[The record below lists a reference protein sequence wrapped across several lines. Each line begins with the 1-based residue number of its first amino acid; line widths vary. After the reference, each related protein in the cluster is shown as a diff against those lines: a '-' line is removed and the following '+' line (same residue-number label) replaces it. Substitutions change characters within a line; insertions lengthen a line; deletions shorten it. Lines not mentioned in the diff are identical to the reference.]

1 MNVRDKLQGR
11 TIPEQEGRGTM
22 MKTTVA
28 KFGLLLKF
36 IRLSSH
42 GLVSAVLVLI
52 SMLTVIVAI
61 SGHQITF
68 IPNGTFFANPGG
80 ASETYATA
88 GGGIDLTG
96 PFFQSLGTNGR
107 SCGTCHQPSDG
118 MSVSAA
124 NVQQRFALTQGL
136 EPIFRTN
143 DGSNCNHNI
152 DVSTL
157 AGRSAAYS
165 LLRTRGLFRI
175 AIAVPATADYYVHS
189 VNNPYGCNE
198 SDVISMYRR
207 PLPSTNLRFLST
219 VMFDGRE
226 SSPAAATT
234 KILFSN
240 YPTSLRNDLAHQS
253 VDATTGHAQGDGSR
267 PTAVEQQEIVN
278 FEMALS
284 TAQIIDNYAG
294 RLDTH
299 GATGG
304 PVPLTTEPFFISVNS
319 SVHFLLPQFEQPGG
333 LVTPGDGQF
342 TPAIFNPFDSWV
354 SMPAVS
360 PRAAVARGQAIFN
373 SKPIN
378 ITGVAGINDN
388 LSAGGLVAGGVPS
401 LQGACGTC
409 HDTPNVGNH
418 SFPTPLNIGTG
429 DPSPSNSSANLGGLN
444 VSYFPSITI
453 CKLDLTTNP
462 PMPTSNCKTTTD
474 LGQALIDG
482 KFDHVGKIKGPIL
495 RGLSARAPYFHNGSA
510 QTLLDVVRFY
520 EGRFGLVLT
529 PQEESDLVAFLSA
542 L

>member
-1 MNVRDKLQGR
+1 MVMNVRDKLQGR

-36 IRLSSH
+36 IRLSSQC
-42 GLVSAVLVLI
+42 LVSAVLVLI
-52 SMLTVIVAI
+52 SMLTIIVAI
-61 SGHQITF
+61 SGKQITF

-165 LLRTRGLFRI
+165 LLRTRGLIRI

-198 SDVISMYRR
+198 SDVISLYRR

-226 SSPAAATT
+226 SSAATGTT
-234 KILFSN
+234 KILYSN
-240 YPTSLRNDLAHQS
+240 YPTSLLNDLAHQS
-253 VDATTGHAQGDGSR
+253 VDATINHAQGDGTR
-267 PTAVEQQEIVN
+267 PTPAEQQQIVN
-278 FEMALS
+278 FEMALF
-284 TAQIIDNYAG
+284 TAQTIGNYAG
-294 RLDTH
+294 RLDAH
-299 GATGG
+299 GAHCR
-304 PVPLTTEPFFISVNS
+304 PIALTTQPFFISINS
-319 SVHFLLPQFEQPGG
+319 SVNPLVPTLETPGG
-333 LVTPGDGQF
+333 LVAPGDHQF
-342 TPAIFNPFDSWV
+342 IPAIFNPFD
-354 SMPAVS
+354 
-360 PRAAVARGQAIFN
+360 
-373 SKPIN
+373 
-378 ITGVAGINDN
+378 
-388 LSAGGLVAGGVPS
+388 
-401 LQGACGTC
+401 
-409 HDTPNVGNH
+409 
-418 SFPTPLNIGTG
+418 
-429 DPSPSNSSANLGGLN
+429 
-444 VSYFPSITI
+444 
-453 CKLDLTTNP
+453 
-462 PMPTSNCKTTTD
+462 
-474 LGQALIDG
+474 
-482 KFDHVGKIKGPIL
+482 
-495 RGLSARAPYFHNGSA
+495 
-510 QTLLDVVRFY
+510 
-520 EGRFGLVLT
+520 
-529 PQEESDLVAFLSA
+529 
-542 L
+542 